1 MFRPSF
7 SLSIFRTNVR
17 RKESTMFTILLIA
30 AAYGGWRVVR
40 AALESLR
47 GLPRSN
53 EDMIF
58 Y

>member
-1 MFRPSF
+1 MLIVF
-7 SLSIFRTNVR
+7 
-17 RKESTMFTILLIA
+17 LLA
-30 AAYGGWRVVR
+30 ALYGGYRAAR

-47 GLPRSN
+47 ALPRCN

>member
-1 MFRPSF
+1 MLPLISAIA
-7 SLSIFRTNVR
+7 LLGLVR
-17 RKESTMFTILLIA
+17 A
-30 AAYGGWRVVR
+30 VQ

-53 EDMIF
+53 EDWIW

>member
-1 MFRPSF
+1 M
-7 SLSIFRTNVR
+7 LTV
-17 RKESTMFTILLIA
+17 LLIA
-30 AAYGGWRVVR
+30 AVYGGYRAVR

-47 GLPRSN
+47 DLPRDN

>member
-1 MFRPSF
+1 MFPVPKFAHISHDRAKKG
-7 SLSIFRTNVR
+7 RA
-17 RKESTMFTILLIA
+17 MFTLFILAVL
-30 AAYGGWRVVR
+30 YGGYRVTR

-47 GLPRSN
+47 SLPQRN

>member
-1 MFRPSF
+1 MFAV
-7 SLSIFRTNVR
+7 LT
-17 RKESTMFTILLIA
+17 IA
-30 AAYGGWRVVR
+30 ALYGGYRAVR

-47 GLPRSN
+47 SLPQCN

>member
-1 MFRPSF
+1 MIT
-7 SLSIFRTNVR
+7 LLVLA
-17 RKESTMFTILLIA
+17 IL
-30 AAYGGWRVVR
+30 YGGYRVVR

-47 GLPRSN
+47 ALPQRN

>member
-1 MFRPSF
+1 
-7 SLSIFRTNVR
+7 
-17 RKESTMFTILLIA
+17 MFTLLILA
-30 AAYGGWRVVR
+30 AVYGGYRAVR

-47 GLPRSN
+47 ALPRSN

>member
-1 MFRPSF
+1 M
-7 SLSIFRTNVR
+7 LAV
-17 RKESTMFTILLIA
+17 LLIA
-30 AAYGGWRVVR
+30 GVAYAGWRVAR
-40 AALESLR
+40 AITSSLR

>member
-1 MFRPSF
+1 M
-7 SLSIFRTNVR
+7 L
-17 RKESTMFTILLIA
+17 TILILA
-30 AAYGGWRVVR
+30 ALYGGYRVTR

-47 GLPRSN
+47 ALPRSN

>member
-1 MFRPSF
+1 
-7 SLSIFRTNVR
+7 VR
-17 RKESTMFTILLIA
+17 RKETTVFAILTIA
-30 AAYGGWRVVR
+30 ALYGVYRAVH

-47 GLPRSN
+47 ALPQRN

>member
-1 MFRPSF
+1 MFAV
-7 SLSIFRTNVR
+7 L
-17 RKESTMFTILLIA
+17 ILA
-30 AAYGGWRVVR
+30 ALYGGYRAVR

-47 GLPRSN
+47 ALPQRN

>member
-1 MFRPSF
+1 M
-7 SLSIFRTNVR
+7 LSILV
-17 RKESTMFTILLIA
+17 LAGLYA
-30 AAYGGWRVVR
+30 AWRVTR

>member
-1 MFRPSF
+1 M
-7 SLSIFRTNVR
+7 IT
-17 RKESTMFTILLIA
+17 LLVLA
-30 AAYGGWRVVR
+30 ALYGGYRSVR

-47 GLPRSN
+47 GLPQSN